1 MDDLRQIFL
10 NLFRDTRGS
19 SQFTAVESH
28 DIQVIFGCLNFRLS
42 LPKNSSFQKVYD
54 TIQSEEFDDLL
65 ELDETISDFSEGLI
79 KFKPT
84 YKYEKGTSRY
94 DPSTLPSWTDR
105 IFTNRKA
112 DI

>member
-1 MDDLRQIFL
+1 M
-10 NLFRDTRGS
+10 
-19 SQFTAVESH
+19 ESH

-42 LPKNSSFQKVYD
+42 LPKNASFQKVYE
-54 TIQSEEFDDLL
+54 TIENEEFDDLL

-84 YKYEKGTSRY
+84 YKYVKGTSRF
-94 DPSTLPSWTDR
+94 DTSTLPSWTDR